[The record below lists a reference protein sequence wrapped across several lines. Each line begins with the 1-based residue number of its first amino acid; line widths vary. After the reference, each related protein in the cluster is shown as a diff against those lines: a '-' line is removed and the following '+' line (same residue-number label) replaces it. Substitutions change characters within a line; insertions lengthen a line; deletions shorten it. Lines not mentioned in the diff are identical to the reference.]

1 MEQENS
7 KSGVTGTPT
16 GFNVGSSY
24 RANLV
29 PSSRFRW
36 SGPLTVIKSVE
47 WSDERGG
54 FFRLTMSDGSTPI
67 CLFERLP
74 SDEDRRL
81 VAAAIRSI
89 VLDTHQFGPE
99 CTGLVL
105 DPMPTVVQLAV
116 AGSSSH
122 SAFFCG
128 VRLHQQPSEAP
139 AGNCPW

>member
-1 MEQENS
+1 METRNS

-16 GFNVGSSY
+16 GFNVGNSY

-29 PSSRFRW
+29 PSSRFKW
-36 SGPLTVIKSVE
+36 SGPLTVKSAE

-54 FFRLTMSDGSTPI
+54 FYRLTMSDGSTPI

-81 VAAAIRSI
+81 VAAAVRAIEPS
-89 VLDTHQFGPE
+89 V
-99 CTGLVL
+99 
-105 DPMPTVVQLAV
+105 VVQLAV
-116 AGSSSH
+116 AGSSPH

-128 VRLHQQPSEAP
+128 LRVHQLPSEAP
-139 AGNCPW
+139 ANSCPW